1 MSFEVS
7 NVIWPRMT
15 FDDIDTWLV
24 IYNQFVGADSKY
36 DISFALSNVPKAK
49 DSCKFRTNNG
59 RNRLT
64 AHGRRVLAWPW
75 PRGNCILLLD
85 IP

>member
-24 IYNQFVGADSKY
+24 IYNQFVGADSKS
-36 DISFALSNVPKAK
+36 DISYALNNDPK
-49 DSCKFRTNNG
+49 TQNTVQ
-59 RNRLT
+59 LE
-64 AHGRRVLAWPW
+64 L
-75 PRGNCILLLD
+75 
-85 IP
+85 